1 MRISVVMSTVVM
13 LAAPAAADS
22 NFELHAGVGLPAGGV
37 GLGMRSGPVEVLVEG
52 QVIGGPFIMLLS
64 TGVHVN
70 VDVLEGPHV
79 DLYAGGLGALLH
91 IVTGSDEVF
100 EETYRGGGAVF
111 GIRLHRPSSRLSHA
125 IELGAFYGQCAQH
138 MCVDGPSFLSV
149 EVAYRFHFRI

>member
-1 MRISVVMSTVVM
+1 MRISIVLGVLAM
-13 LAAPAAADS
+13 LSGSAAADS
-22 NFELHAGVGLPAGGV
+22 NFELHAGIGVPAGGL
-37 GLGMRSGPVEVLVEG
+37 GLGMRAGPVEVLAEG
-52 QVIGGPFIMLLS
+52 QVLGGPFILLLS

-91 IVTGSDEVF
+91 IVVGSDEVF

-111 GIRLHRPSSRLSHA
+111 GIRLHRPTSRLSHA
-125 IELGAFYGQCAQH
+125 IELGTFYGQCAQH

-149 EVAYRFHFRI
+149 ELAYRFHFRI